1 MSNSLTMT
9 FFHWL
14 VLTIAILVAA
24 YLVPGVHVT
33 LIGAV
38 VLAVVLGLIN
48 VFVKPIIGLLTLPVN
63 ILTLG
68 ISWLFINALVVFLLA
83 YVVPGF
89 GVTGFWPAFF
99 FSIILSLINALFHLG
114 IRKSA

>member
-1 MSNSLTMT
+1 MT

-14 VLTIAILVAA
+14 VLVIAILLAA

-33 LIGAV
+33 LVGAI

-48 VFVKPIIGLLTLPVN
+48 IFVKPIIGLLTLPIN

-68 ISWLFINALVVFLLA
+68 ISWLIINALIIMLLSL
-83 YVVPGF
+83 VVPGF
-89 GVTGFWPAFF
+89 GVTGFWAAFF
-99 FSIILSLINALFHLG
+99 FSIVLSLINALFHLG
-114 IRKSA
+114 VSKPNRVQ